1 MSENRIL
8 PETFGI
14 SGVQDATYLWS
25 LFNECSV
32 NDLLQIVHIFFNQIN
47 GMEAFFYYMMSKRCI
62 VDHMLS
68 ITQRYLST
76 LRPVSIISHIIDGW
90 EDFFLHSN
98 YTLGNPSHIE
108 IEMYRQRIIEVLSF
122 ILQHVGETRLSLYYQ
137 SRLLD
142 YFSIL
147 YQRGEEGGDEESDE
161 ESDDEGDDEGD
172 EEDEEDEEI
181 DDDEDEGGD
190 WDEEENEG
198 EEGRGEDDVEEGE
211 RDDYFPG

>member
-25 LFNECSV
+25 LFNECTD

-62 VDHMLS
+62 VDHMFS
-68 ITQRYLST
+68 FTQRYLST
-76 LRPVSIISHIIDGW
+76 LRPIGIISHIIDGW

-108 IEMYRQRIIEVLSF
+108 IEMYRQHIIEILSF
-122 ILQHVGETRLSLYYQ
+122 ILQHVGETRLPLYYQ
-137 SRLLD
+137 CRLLD

-147 YQRGEEGGDEESDE
+147 YHEGRGEGEGGE
-161 ESDDEGDDEGD
+161 DDEGD
-172 EEDEEDEEI
+172 EEDEDDDEE
-181 DDDEDEGGD
+181 DNNDEEDEGGED
-190 WDEEENEG
+190 NDG
-198 EEGRGEDDVEEGE
+198 EEGSGEEDREDDREEGE